1 MKTKIFFSIALFIV
15 HSKCDQHYCQKES
28 CIVEKG
34 VTIHWD
40 LMGLDQEDPKLIQS
54 IRDKVLWPPPP
65 KKSKVNLD
73 QPIGE
78 EF

>member
-1 MKTKIFFSIALFIV
+1 MKTAIFTFIALFIG

-28 CIVEKG
+28 CVEKG

-40 LMGLDQEDPKLIQS
+40 LMGLDQDDPKLIQS

-65 KKSKVNLD
+65 KKSKVNLA
-73 QPIGE
+73 QPIGKV
-78 EF
+78 